1 MAHSSK
7 RPSGTSPRADN
18 ALSDLRLYVPRES
31 AVFAKTKE
39 QFGGLSNMAAGYPL
53 RVNDVSVRTSEA
65 LYQACRYPHLPD
77 VQRAIIEEA
86 SPMTAKMVSKR
97 YIHQSRSDWDDVRV
111 PVMRWCLRLKL
122 VQHFDRFSELL
133 LSTSG
138 RPIVEYSRK
147 DAYWAAKPT
156 PGGHLQGENILGR
169 LLMELRDKLERGEA
183 DALRD
188 IPRLALRDFVLFG
201 EPIIAGQ
208 RRGNNT
214 SHQSALLL

>member
-1 MAHSSK
+1 MPPSSQ
-7 RPSGTSPRADN
+7 RPSGTSRRTDN
-18 ALSDLRLYVPRES
+18 VLADLRRYTPREC

-53 RVNDVSVRTSEA
+53 WVNSVSIRTSEA

-77 VQRAIIEEA
+77 IQRAIVEEV
-86 SPMTAKMVSKR
+86 SPMTAKMVAKR

-111 PVMRWCLRLKL
+111 PIMRWCLRLKL
-122 VQHFDRFSELL
+122 VQHFEKFSELL

-138 RPIVEYSRK
+138 RSIVEFSRK

-156 PGGHLQGENILGR
+156 PDGYLQGENVLGR

-188 IPRLALRDFVLFG
+188 IPRLALKDFLLFE
-201 EPIIAGQ
+201 EPIVAGQ
-208 RRGNNT
+208 HCGAYG
-214 SHQSALLL
+214 SQQSPLLL